1 METFFAI
8 EPKTVMY
15 VLLNALLW
23 IGVGV
28 LIYILIRQKKENGH
42 NSKTEP

>member
-23 IGVGV
+23 VGIGFLLYK
-28 LIYILIRQKKENGH
+28 LISKK
-42 NSKTEP
+42 KK

>member
-15 VLLNALLW
+15 VLINALLW
-23 IGVGV
+23 IGIGFLLYK
-28 LIYILIRQKKENGH
+28 LIPKK
-42 NSKTEP
+42 KK